1 VSEVSNQFGRL
12 ASFLSGS
19 ILALVVFAVVPTFI
33 SSRFP
38 LFSLSLA
45 RSQVV
50 SLLYERE
57 VLLPNELLPF
67 RGVIEE
73 QLPWESSNVSWML
86 FPSRLKASLEMI
98 PLLRAPQIER
108 CSWLSISCFTIVSQ
122 LREPI
127 AVVHLED
134 KKWLIDA
141 QAEYLLPVSEPPDTS
156 LPMIEGLDPFGH
168 SPERLRAATARLL
181 MLLNSLRQWHEGRIS
196 KIVFVHEGEIRVFL
210 AGSAPTLVMSVE
222 QLSKERL
229 RLIGERMQT
238 VFSLEAL
245 RGREHAV
252 VDLRFKGM
260 AVVKS
265 SAEASPG

>member
-1 VSEVSNQFGRL
+1 MSEVNNQFGRL
-12 ASFLSGS
+12 FSFLSGS
-19 ILALVVFAVVPTFI
+19 ILALVVFAIVPTFTTG
-33 SSRFP
+33 RFP

-45 RSQVV
+45 RSQVL

-98 PLLRAPQIER
+98 PLLRAPQVER
-108 CSWLSISCFTIVSQ
+108 CSWLSIACFAIVSE

-127 AVVHLED
+127 AIVHLED
-134 KKWLIDA
+134 KKWLVDA
-141 QAEYLLPVSEPPDTS
+141 QAEYLLPVSEAPDAS
-156 LPMIEGLDPFGH
+156 LPIIVGLDPFGH

-181 MLLNSLRQWHEGRIS
+181 MVLSSLRQGHDERIG
-196 KIVFVHEGEIRVFL
+196 KIVFVNEEEIRISFE
-210 AGSAPTLVMSVE
+210 GSAPTLVMSVE

-229 RLIGERMQT
+229 RQIGERMQA
-238 VFSLEAL
+238 VLSLEAL
-245 RGREHAV
+245 RGSGQAV
-252 VDLRFKGM
+252 IDLRFKGM
-260 AVVKS
+260 AVVKPVFDES
-265 SAEASPG
+265 SG

>member
-1 VSEVSNQFGRL
+1 MGEVNNQFGRL
-12 ASFLSGS
+12 VSFLSGS
-19 ILALVVFAVVPTFI
+19 LLVLIAFVVVPTFT

-45 RSQVV
+45 RSQVL

-98 PLLRAPQIER
+98 PLLRAPQVER
-108 CSWLSISCFTIVSQ
+108 CSWLSIACFTIVSE

-127 AVVHLED
+127 AVVHLDD
-134 KKWLIDA
+134 KKWLVDA
-141 QAEYLLPVSEPPDTS
+141 QAEYLLPVSQSPDVS
-156 LPMIEGLDPFGH
+156 LPMIVGLDPFMH
-168 SPERLRAATARLL
+168 SPERLRVATARLL
-181 MLLNSLRQWHEGRIS
+181 MLVDSFRQWHHEPMS
-196 KIVFVHEGEIRVFL
+196 KIVFVHEKEIRISFE
-210 AGSAPTLVMSVE
+210 GSAPILILSVE

-229 RLIGERMQT
+229 EKIGERMQT
-238 VFSLEAL
+238 VLSLEAL
-245 RGREHAV
+245 RGRAHAAI
-252 VDLRFKGM
+252 DLRFKGM
-260 AVVKS
+260 AVVKPMS
-265 SAEASPG
+265 DDSQS